1 MKTSKKQQEI
11 NKSFDINKIYTLG
24 EALNILKVAP
34 KANFDESVD
43 VCINLNV
50 DPKKVTQP
58 IRGTVSLPH
67 GTGKSVKV
75 CVICKGEHETK
86 AQEAGADTVGSEEL
100 IAKIAS
106 GWTDFDVCV
115 STPEMMRHMAKLGK
129 ILGPK
134 GLMPNPKTG
143 TVTQDVATAVKE
155 IKAGKIE
162 YKMDK
167 IAGIHVGVG
176 KLSIDIAKMEENVKD
191 FISTVISSNA
201 EVSKT
206 NAIKAIFI
214 AKTMGPGLRLDL
226 SEFKK

>member
-1 MKTSKKQQEI
+1 MKISKKQKEIKKSYDNDKVYVLQE
-11 NKSFDINKIYTLG
+11 
-24 EALNILKVAP
+24 AVNILKGAL

-43 VCINLNV
+43 LCINLNV
-50 DPKKVTQP
+50 DPKKVVQP
-58 IRGTVSLPH
+58 IRGTVALPH

-100 IAKIAS
+100 IAKIAG

-115 STPEMMRHMAKLGK
+115 ATPEMMRHMARLGK
-129 ILGPK
+129 VLGPK

-143 TVTQDVATAVKE
+143 TVTQDVAKAVKE

-167 IAGIHVGVG
+167 LAAIHVGVA
-176 KLSIDIAKMEENVKD
+176 KLSFDGAKIEENVKD
-191 FISTVISSNA
+191 FILTVISSNA

-214 AKTMGPGLRLDL
+214 SKTMGPGLRLEV